1 LPLNHAER
9 FFNNPAQFGTNPHN
23 SAQIGTKKHTTCKQN
38 QAQIKKANQNKLNKN
53 GNKSQLTPKQ
63 KSQLKFLT
71 QKTRQ
76 TTKNSSQTKPPFLFM
91 KAFLSLKSKL
101 DIISIWKVKVM
112 VKVGAYEVP
121 EGLYYSKDFEW
132 IKIEGDKV
140 RMGITDYAQKSLR
153 EIVYAELPSIGTV
166 VKQDE
171 PYGTLESVKAVSDL
185 VAAVSG
191 SIEEVND
198 EVQSKPETLNEDP
211 YVKGWLIVVKPS
223 NLQAELANIMDF
235 DKAVEWHKAQTK

>member
-1 LPLNHAER
+1 
-9 FFNNPAQFGTNPHN
+9 
-23 SAQIGTKKHTTCKQN
+23 
-38 QAQIKKANQNKLNKN
+38 
-53 GNKSQLTPKQ
+53 
-63 KSQLKFLT
+63 
-71 QKTRQ
+71 
-76 TTKNSSQTKPPFLFM
+76 
-91 KAFLSLKSKL
+91 
-101 DIISIWKVKVM
+101 M

-140 RMGITDYAQKSLR
+140 RMGITDYAQKALR
-153 EIVYAELPSIGTV
+153 EIVYAELPSAETV
-166 VKQDE
+166 VKQGE

-235 DKAVEWHKAQTK
+235 NKAVEWHKAQTK